1 MKQTIGQ
8 NIKQARKKRGKS
20 QTYLADILNINQSNI
35 SKIENDIQKPTVEQ
49 LKIICEELNISSDK
63 ILNITLKNEQ

>member
-8 NIKQARKKRGKS
+8 NIKQARKKKGKS